1 MLVILIN
8 IILFYK
14 ASIKM
19 CKKITHTN
27 SNLGG
32 FMIFIKDTCLIT
44 IIIICS
50 YIGFLKSKTFENR
63 VLELSKFQ
71 NALVMFESK
80 LKFTYEPIKN
90 IFEEISNVIYKNENN
105 VFFYTSKEK
114 RNIYKA
120 WCTGIDENKYFNE
133 EDRNVTKMM
142 GKLLGK
148 TDIEGQLSEIE
159 LGLELINKQIKD
171 AEIEK
176 NKNSKLYKTMGVI
189 LGIGISIILI

>member
-1 MLVILIN
+1 MILIKN
-8 IILFYK
+8 IELI
-14 ASIKM
+14 SIIM
-19 CKKITHTN
+19 
-27 SNLGG
+27 
-32 FMIFIKDTCLIT
+32 
-44 IIIICS
+44 ICS
-50 YIGFLKSKTFENR
+50 YLGFLKSKTFENR

-80 LKFTYEPIKN
+80 LKFTYEPIKS

-105 VFFYTSKEK
+105 VFFYTSKEE
-114 RNIYKA
+114 RNIYNA
-120 WCTGIDENKYFNE
+120 WCIGIDKNDFFND
-133 EDRNVTKMM
+133 EDKNVTKMM

-148 TDIEGQLSEIE
+148 TDIDGQLSEIE
-159 LGLELINKQIKD
+159 LGLELINKQIKA

>member
-1 MLVILIN
+1 MIL
-8 IILFYK
+8 
-14 ASIKM
+14 
-19 CKKITHTN
+19 
-27 SNLGG
+27 
-32 FMIFIKDTCLIT
+32 IKDTCLIT

-120 WCTGIDENKYFNE
+120 WCTGIDENKYFND
-133 EDRNVTKMM
+133 EDKNVTKMM

-189 LGIGISIILI
+189 LGIGISIILV